1 MVEIYCMGQLKV
13 VAGDFDIFLMES
25 LAGFRPACANLFL
38 VSASASWWRASCQVP
53 LLMANSWFDLEFKNH
68 IGCWWV

>member
-53 LLMANSWFDLEFKNH
+53 LLMA
-68 IGCWWV
+68 